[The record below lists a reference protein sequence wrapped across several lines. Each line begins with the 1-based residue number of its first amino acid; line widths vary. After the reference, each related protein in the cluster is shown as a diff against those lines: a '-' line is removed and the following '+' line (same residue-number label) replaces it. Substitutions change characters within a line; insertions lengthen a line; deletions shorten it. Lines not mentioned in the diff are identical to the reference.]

1 MLHDLRAREGI
12 SVTGKHQWVGIGV
25 TVVAVSA
32 AAAHVIWPNLK
43 IDTIT
48 VVLLV
53 VALLPWLGHLLDS
66 IEMPGGWKVKY
77 RSLEQRQDSVEQVA
91 TDATSTAQAAFGAAQ
106 AVESPT
112 MDTVRLLVEEYDRLW
127 ALPHR
132 TGSGEFDRL
141 FGAMVAVVPKVPD
154 FDPAQAMRAPA
165 DGVRLTGHA
174 YVYGRP
180 DPARLSEV
188 VDAAA
193 DERSPVVQ
201 YWAIRTV
208 AVLMEQIDVSAVPE
222 AVVLRLRALMDRL
235 PVDTSRHAQLAAV
248 LQARQ
253 DALLKPVTR

>member
-1 MLHDLRAREGI
+1 MA
-12 SVTGKHQWVGIGV
+12 GKRQWGG
-25 TVVAVSA
+25 VAVTTVAVA
-32 AAAHVIWPNLK
+32 AAVAHVVWPNLE

-106 AVESPT
+106 VDDSPT
-112 MDTVRLLVEEYDRLW
+112 MDTVRQMVEEYDRLW
-127 ALPHR
+127 ALPRQR
-132 TGSGEFDRL
+132 TGSAEFDRL

-154 FDPAQAMRAPA
+154 FDVDRAFGSPA
-165 DGVRLTGHA
+165 DGARLTAFA

-180 DPARLSEV
+180 DPARLTDV
-188 VDAAA
+188 VAAA
-193 DERSPVVQ
+193 VEERSPVVQ

-208 AVLMEQIDVSAVPE
+208 AVLVEQTDVSAVPE
-222 AVVLRLRALMDRL
+222 PVVAQLRALLDRL
-235 PVDTSRHAQLAAV
+235 PVDTARHAQLAGV

-253 DALLKPVTR
+253 EALLNPVTR

>member
-1 MLHDLRAREGI
+1 MA
-12 SVTGKHQWVGIGV
+12 GKQQWVG
-25 TVVAVSA
+25 VAVSA
-32 AAAHVIWPNLK
+32 VAVAAAVVHVVRPDLK

-77 RSLEQRQDSVEQVA
+77 RTLEQRQDSVEQVA

-106 AVESPT
+106 TVDSPT

-127 ALPHR
+127 ALPRQR
-132 TGSGEFDRL
+132 TGSAEFDRL

-154 FDPAQAMRAPA
+154 FDPVRAFGAPA
-165 DGVRLTGHA
+165 DGARLTGYA

-180 DPARLSEV
+180 DPARLTDV
-188 VDAAA
+188 VAAA
-193 DERSPVVQ
+193 VEERSPVVQ

-208 AVLMEQIDVSAVPE
+208 AVVMEQTDVSAVPE
-222 AVVLRLRALMDRL
+222 TVVAQLGALMERL
-235 PVDTSRHAQLAAV
+235 PVHTSRHTRLAAV
-248 LQARQ
+248 LQTWQ
-253 DALLKPVTR
+253 EALLNPVTR